1 MKPTSSL
8 TQIYLFKDL
17 LMNTLDLYTM
27 DFDSL
32 VKYAQK
38 LGLDAEVIYEDFPEN
53 PRPMMDYGSVMLCGH
68 RRYTLGDLQ
77 LTGKYRSMTEE
88 VERTIY
94 HEHLEEFW
102 AYLGKDL
109 RERYSSEDYD
119 YETDPDPQD
128 FEAWQDEE
136 LANFQPLTNW
146 IEANFIVLPLSMYE
160 HSNITIYIDYPNCQW
175 DSGNLGVIYTRWNPE
190 TDNYQA
196 IVDQLK
202 YEVAEYSEYANGE
215 VYKYYIYD
223 DRLEDG
229 ESGYLDTSYNLIG
242 REYAFELCKQ
252 ALIPLIID
260 RLQTLEDEKEA
271 RVKQFGFSL
280 EDSNDF

>member
-1 MKPTSSL
+1 
-8 TQIYLFKDL
+8 
-17 LMNTLDLYTM
+17 MNTLDLYTM

-53 PRPMMDYGSVMLCGH
+53 PRKMMDYGSVMLCGH

-77 LTGKYRSMTEE
+77 LTGKYRSRTEE

-94 HEHLEEFW
+94 HEHLEDFW
-102 AYLGKDL
+102 SYLGKDL

-128 FEAWQDEE
+128 FEAWQAEE
-136 LANFQPLTNW
+136 LAHFQPLTDW

-160 HSNITIYIDYPNCQW
+160 HSNITIYIGDPNCPW
-175 DSGNLGVIYTRWNPE
+175 DSGKLGVIYTRWNPE

-196 IVDQLK
+196 IVEQLK
-202 YEVAEYSEYANGE
+202 FEVAEYSEYVNGE

-229 ESGYLDTSYNLIG
+229 ESGYLDTDYNLIG